1 MPAETQSKADT
12 AAPFGSLFE
21 LRRAHSE
28 LMRSAGDR
36 AQISELTQRIR
47 DFLARAAATGAVLR
61 ASDEREA
68 AQYSRLLECFTA
80 HDARRRSQLVHNNPA

>member
-1 MPAETQSKADT
+1 MPAETQSKADAT
-12 AAPFGSLFE
+12 APFDSLFE

-28 LMRSAGDR
+28 LMRAVRDR

-68 AQYSRLLECFTA
+68 AQNILDYWNASLLKTVSSEL
-80 HDARRRSQLVHNNPA
+80 R

>member
-47 DFLARAAATGAVLR
+47 D
-61 ASDEREA
+61 
-68 AQYSRLLECFTA
+68 Y
-80 HDARRRSQLVHNNPA
+80 NPA